1 MKKVVIS
8 LLLVVAIIIASF
20 SAYNYARGYKVK
32 ENNDNGIIT
41 SIEYDG
47 KKYHRMNGE
56 AKYYEFIVDEKI
68 SYKYNPILPRT
79 YYTIENDENNDFIYQ
94 SVFGGSEL
102 YTCLPISKSDD
113 LKQGEIT
120 AVLIE
125 KLGYETKKQFENDKE
140 VIDFAKY
147 LSELDTS
154 WYETETFKKNTGK
167 WFYIYFSYDNLPVCS
182 NQSVLIG
189 CYNGKY
195 YLKTEVTD
203 YTFTGAYI
211 ENEALERVLGSLMGE
226 IDNEKE

>member
-1 MKKVVIS
+1 MKKIVIS
-8 LLLVVAIIIASF
+8 LLIAVAIIIASF
-20 SAYNYARGYKVK
+20 SLYNYARGYKVK
-32 ENNDNGIIT
+32 ENNDDGIIT

-47 KKYHRMNGE
+47 KQYHRMKGE
-56 AKYYEFIVDEKI
+56 AKYYEFIIDEKI

-79 YYTIENDENNDFIYQ
+79 YYTIKNDENNDFIYQ

-125 KLGYETKKQFENDKE
+125 KLGYETKKQFVYDKE

-154 WYETETFKKNTGK
+154 WYETEAFKKNTGS

-182 NQSVLIG
+182 NNSVLIG
-189 CYNGKY
+189 YYDGKY
-195 YLKTEVTD
+195 YLKTDVTD
-203 YTFTGAYI
+203 YTFTGVHF
-211 ENEALERVLGSLMGE
+211 ENEAMERVLNSVMEE
-226 IDNEKE
+226 INNEKE

>member
-1 MKKVVIS
+1 MKKIVIS

-20 SAYNYARGYKVK
+20 SAYNYVRDYKVK

-68 SYKYNPILPRT
+68 SYKYNPILPRV
-79 YYTIENDENNDFIYQ
+79 YYTIKNDENNDFIYQ

-154 WYETETFKKNTGK
+154 RYETESFKKNTGE
-167 WFYIYFSYDNLPVCS
+167 WFYIYFSYDNLPACS
-182 NQSVLIG
+182 IDNILIG
-189 CYNGKY
+189 YYDGKC
-195 YLKTEVTD
+195 YLKTDVTD
-203 YTFTGAYI
+203 YTFTGVPIKNDAMESI
-211 ENEALERVLGSLMGE
+211 LNILMEEA
-226 IDNEKE
+226 DNEKK